1 LIDKSRGWQKSA
13 IAVAVILS
21 LWVSNAQA
29 LKLGRITVQSALGEP
44 LRAEIDI
51 LDINAE
57 EAASLKTGA
66 ASPEAFR
73 AAGLQYNPAMADLKA
88 QLQRRPD
95 GRAFIRLSSDTA
107 VSAPFVDML
116 VETTW
121 ASGRILRDYTLL
133 IDPPRLQKPM
143 PAPPTPAQVPAQ
155 PEPPKVV
162 ISEPAPVPAPVA
174 TEIAPPAPRPS
185 EIKTPPQEQARV
197 QDKRL
202 IVKSGDTASALAVAR
217 KPTNVSLDQM
227 LVALLR
233 ANPNAF
239 IDNNVNRVKAG
250 AMITMPTAAQAMTS
264 SPSEATD
271 IIVAQSNDFNDF
283 RRKLASNS
291 PRTPVAAP
299 DRKTSGTVQTK
310 VDDKK
315 PVATTPDKLTL
326 SKGSVQEASAE
337 VKIAKELSAKESADR
352 ATEIAKNISELSKL
366 GIATSGVAPAPSQA
380 ISTPAKPGLIVTGE
394 ASATAPL
401 AAASADKSRPAAPA
415 AKPPA
420 SGWVDGLINKPYAP
434 LGALGLIAALIGFGT
449 YRLRKRKNDE
459 PASSSFLK
467 NHVQASETLDV
478 MRETSHTV
486 PQEAEGAV
494 DIVHDLTLVLPLKD
508 EPAVDRDAPVETGK
522 EATPIAPFKVP
533 VITSLTD
540 ALRIDL
546 PDLNIFDSEVS
557 TPASEQPVIKSLSEV
572 PDLILPDLSLDAV
585 PQADHDDPM
594 SIKLALAQEFSA
606 IGDEQ
611 GARALIEEVIAQA
624 SGDMKARAQ
633 LALSQLQPN

>member
-1 LIDKSRGWQKSA
+1 LIDKSHVWQKSA

-29 LKLGRITVQSALGEP
+29 LKLGRVTVQSALGEP
-44 LRAEIDI
+44 LRAEIDV
-51 LDINAE
+51 LEINAE

-66 ASPEAFR
+66 ASQEAFR
-73 AAGLQYNPAMADLKA
+73 AAGLQYNPAMADLQA

-95 GRAFIRLSSDTA
+95 GRAFIRLSSDTV

-121 ASGRILRDYTLL
+121 ASGRLLRDYTLL

-155 PEPPKVV
+155 SVAAKVET
-162 ISEPAPVPAPVA
+162 SETVEAEAKTPVP
-174 TEIAPPAPRPS
+174 RPNNTS
-185 EIKTPPQEQARV
+185 TSTPEKP

-202 IVKSGDTASALAVAR
+202 TVKSGDTASALAVAR
-217 KPTNVSLDQM
+217 KPSNVSLDQM

-250 AMITMPTAAQAMTS
+250 AMITMPTAAQAMAST
-264 SPSEATD
+264 PSAATD

-291 PRTPVAAP
+291 PRTPVAAA
-299 DRKTSGTVQTK
+299 DRKTSGAVQTK
-310 VDDKK
+310 VEDKK

-366 GIATSGVAPAPSQA
+366 GIATNGVAPAPSQTT
-380 ISTPAKPGLIVTGE
+380 STPAKPGLIVAGE
-394 ASATAPL
+394 AIAPAPL
-401 AAASADKSRPAAPA
+401 AGASAEKIRPDVLA
-415 AKPPA
+415 AKPSA

-434 LGALGLIAALIGFGT
+434 LGALGLIATLIGFGT
-449 YRLRKRKNDE
+449 YRLRKRKNGE

-467 NHVQASETLDV
+467 NHVHASETLEV
-478 MRETSHTV
+478 MREPFHLV
-486 PQEAEGAV
+486 PQEAESAV
-494 DIVHDLTLVLPLKD
+494 GIDHDLTLVLPLKD
-508 EPAVDRDAPVETGK
+508 EPAVDHDAPLETGK
-522 EATPIAPFKVP
+522 ETTPIAPFKVP

-546 PDLNIFDSEVS
+546 PDLDIFGSEVS
-557 TPASEQPVIKSLSEV
+557 KTTSETPQIKSLSEV
-572 PDLILPDLSLDAV
+572 PDLILPDLNLDAA
-585 PQADHDDPM
+585 PQADQDDPM
-594 SIKLALAQEFSA
+594 SIKLALAQEFNA